1 MRVWVLILIGSAGLA
16 GQDARE
22 IVRRSIELD
31 RKNLELSR
39 SYTFLQ
45 REQHRDIETGGR
57 VKKVESD
64 TYDVTL
70 LEGSPYKRHIAHD
83 ERPLSEK
90 EQAKE
95 AENLRKSIED
105 RRRETPEQ
113 RAARIRDWD
122 DKRAKQREPLK
133 EIPDAFDL
141 KITGEEKMEGRDVWV
156 IDATP
161 RPGYRPRNPRAS
173 FFPKVKARFWIAR
186 QDYQCVKMEMESLD
200 TISFGGILVRM
211 AKGAHLEF
219 EQTRVNDEVWLPK
232 RIVLKG
238 AVRIALVKM
247 IRGDISFD
255 YSNYKKFQVDSRVV
269 TTGQ

>member
-1 MRVWVLILIGSAGLA
+1 MRVWALMLIGSAVLA

-31 RKNLELSR
+31 RHNLELSR
-39 SYTFLQ
+39 SYTYLQ
-45 REQHRDIETGGR
+45 REQHREIDADGR

-64 TYDVTL
+64 THDVTL
-70 LEGSPYKRHIAHD
+70 LEGSPYRRHVAHD
-83 ERPLSEK
+83 DQPLPAK

-95 AENLRKSIED
+95 EDKLRKSIED

-113 RAARIRDWD
+113 RQARIRDWD
-122 DKRAKQREPLK
+122 DRQTKQREPLK

-141 KITGEEKMEGRDVWV
+141 KIAGEEKLAGRDVWV

-173 FFPKVKARFWIAR
+173 FFPKVKARFWIGKE
-186 QDYQCVKMEMESLD
+186 DYQCVKLDMESLD

-219 EQTRVNDEVWLPK
+219 EQTRVNDEVWLLK
-232 RIVLKG
+232 RVALKG
-238 AVRIALVKM
+238 SVRIALVKM
-247 IRGDISFD
+247 MRGDITFD